1 MNFKR
6 RSILLLATVC
16 YLGKIPFAPGTFGSI
31 PGLFIWFFL
40 SKIDPLLSLFLIFFL
55 ILSSIPIAGQAEI
68 ILNEKDPGEIVIDET
83 TGLVVALFGLPVN
96 VLSVVGGFFIFRVLD
111 IFKPFPIR
119 FIEKKLP
126 GGAGIVMDDV
136 VAGICCNL
144 FLRIIY
150 SLTVS

>member
-16 YLGKIPFAPGTFGSI
+16 CLGKIPFAPGTFGSV
-31 PGLFIWFFL
+31 PGIFIWFFL
-40 SKIDPLLSLFLIFFL
+40 SKIDPLLTLFLIFFL
-55 ILSSIPIAGQAEI
+55 ILSSITIAGQAEI

-96 VLSVVGGFFIFRVLD
+96 VLSAVGGFFIFRVLD

-144 FLRIIY
+144 FFRIIY
-150 SLTVS
+150 RLAGQ